1 MEIEEGKAISNLKS
15 DPQGAARRRGERRR
29 GRRLLPVTGPQR
41 RGKPSVGRKAG
52 GVNLK
57 VLFFNKKKELR
68 LPFYRSL
75 VLVTFKNLL
84 TDVFLKLKMCS

>member
-57 VLFFNKKKELR
+57 SLFFKRRNSACL
-68 LPFYRSL
+68 FTAASCW
-75 VLVTFKNLL
+75 LL
-84 TDVFLKLKMCS
+84 LKIS

>member
-57 VLFFNKKKELR
+57 VLFFNKKRNSACL
-68 LPFYRSL
+68 FTAASCW
-75 VLVTFKNLL
+75 LL
-84 TDVFLKLKMCS
+84 LKIS